1 MSAFGCDI
9 SNYQSQFSA
18 SDAHAL
24 ANAGHTFLMVGRQQR
39 NTGALQ
45 QAAFARAA
53 GLEVGEYLIS
63 LGGTWP
69 EPMPET
75 RYIAVD
81 VEPGSEFY
89 TEQDIDNALAWIAT
103 TGRTPVIYSSK
114 WAWDALGLA
123 GVTKYG
129 EQGILCWNAHY
140 DGQADGFEL
149 PTPYGGWTRCD
160 IDQYTEKG
168 RVYGIDYDLDLN
180 AARDGLFTAAPA
192 NDPNHEDGYDT
203 GITRL
208 RLEDMLRLI
217 RDEHAHAE
225 GDPAVLHEIID
236 RQR

>member
-1 MSAFGCDI
+1 VSAFGADI

-18 SDAHAL
+18 ADAQAL
-24 ANAGHTFLMVGRQQR
+24 ARAGHTFLMVGRQQQ
-39 NTGALQ
+39 NTRAIW
-45 QAAFARAA
+45 QAEAARAA

-123 GVTKYG
+123 HVTKYG
-129 EQGILCWNAHY
+129 EQGVLCWNAHY
-140 DGQADGFEL
+140 DGQSNGFEL

-168 RVYGIDYDLDLN
+168 RIYGIDYDLDLN
-180 AARDGLFTAAPA
+180 AARDGLFNVAPA
-192 NDPNHEDGYDT
+192 NDPNHEDGFDT
-203 GITRL
+203 GLVRL
-208 RLEDMLRLI
+208 RYEAMLREI
-217 RDEHAHAE
+217 VKGHKEAE
-225 GDPAVLHEIID
+225 GDPQTLIEIIQGT
-236 RQR
+236 R